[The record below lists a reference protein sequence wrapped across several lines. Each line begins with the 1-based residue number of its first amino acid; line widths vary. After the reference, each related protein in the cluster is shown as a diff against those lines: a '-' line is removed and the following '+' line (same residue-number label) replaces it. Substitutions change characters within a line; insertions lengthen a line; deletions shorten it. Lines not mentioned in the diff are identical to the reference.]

1 MATGIEKRRFADV
14 QHAGAGFVARIARRM
29 VRRGRR
35 ACAAARDSFID
46 MHDLGDILA
55 RSGFETPV
63 VDMEMLTL
71 TYRSPAALLN
81 DVRRWGAYPCN
92 RSLDGLTGRRR
103 YAALTAALEAQRAAC
118 GGQIELTFEVVYGH
132 AWKER
137 ARTSTSSPEGYGVVK
152 LENILGR
159 SKSSHHI
166 IR

>member
-35 ACAAARDSFID
+35 ACAAARDSFYRY
-46 MHDLGDILA
+46 A
-55 RSGFETPV
+55 RSGRYTGAQRLETPV
-63 VDMEMLTL
+63 MDMEMLTL

-118 GGQIELTFEVVYGH
+118 GGQIELTFEVVY
-132 AWKER
+132 
-137 ARTSTSSPEGYGVVK
+137 
-152 LENILGR
+152 
-159 SKSSHHI
+159 
-166 IR
+166 

>member
-35 ACAAARDSFID
+35 ACAAARDSFYRY
-46 MHDLGDILA
+46 A
-55 RSGFETPV
+55 RSGR
-63 VDMEMLTL
+63 
-71 TYRSPAALLN
+71 Y
-81 DVRRWGAYPCN
+81 
-92 RSLDGLTGRRR
+92 TG
-103 YAALTAALEAQRAAC
+103 AQRAAC

-159 SKSSHHI
+159 SK
-166 IR
+166 

>member
-35 ACAAARDSFID
+35 ACAAARDSFYRY
-46 MHDLGDILA
+46 A
-55 RSGFETPV
+55 RSGRYTGAQRLLNAGDGYGNADIDLPFACRIAQRCAPLGRVSLQPFAGWTDGPTPV
-63 VDMEMLTL
+63 RRAD
-71 TYRSPAALLN
+71 RS
-81 DVRRWGAYPCN
+81 
-92 RSLDGLTGRRR
+92 
-103 YAALTAALEAQRAAC
+103 
-118 GGQIELTFEVVYGH
+118 GQIELTFEVVYGH